1 MVDSSN
7 VWAIRMGKHG
17 FATKAVHAGQLPD
30 PITGSV
36 IVPIY
41 STSTFA
47 FKNADQGAARFAGTE
62 EGYIYTR
69 LGNPTTRALEKNV
82 ATLENGED
90 ARACASGMAA
100 ITTAVMSVVG
110 KGDHVVSTDCIYG
123 GTAKLFLDIL
133 TKYGVDFTLVD
144 SSNITQ
150 TESAIRENTR
160 IMYLET
166 PANPT
171 LKLTDL
177 REAAELAKQ
186 HDITTIVDNTFMS
199 PYFQRP
205 IEFGADVVVHSLTK
219 YLGGHSDLVGGIVVG
234 SKRFIR
240 SFDPVLKNTGGT
252 IGPFEAWLT
261 LRGIKTLPLRMQ
273 KHNENALQ
281 VAQFLEAHPKIVKV
295 YYPGLTSHPQHELA
309 KRQMSGYGGVICFEV
324 KGGFEAGKKLMNSV
338 KLCTLAVSL
347 GAVETLIEHPASM
360 THAIVPKQEREKAG
374 ITDNLVRLSVGIED
388 VDDIIDDLRQAL
400 ART

>member
-1 MVDSSN
+1 MD
-7 VWAIRMGKHG
+7 KHG
-17 FATKAVHAGQLPD
+17 FATKAVHAGQSPD
-30 PITGSV
+30 PVTGSV
-36 IVPIY
+36 VMPIY
-41 STSTFA
+41 QTSTFA
-47 FKNADQGAARFAGTE
+47 FKDADQGAARFSGTE

-100 ITTAVMSVVG
+100 ITTAIMSVV
-110 KGDHVVSTDCIYG
+110 KKNDHVISTDCIYG

-133 TKYGVDFTLVD
+133 SKYGVDFTLVD
-144 SSNITQ
+144 SSNI
-150 TESAIRENTR
+150 ENIASAVRENTKL
-160 IMYLET
+160 IYLET

-171 LKLTDL
+171 LKLTDI
-177 REAAELAKQ
+177 REVANLAKRTG
-186 HDITTIVDNTFMS
+186 IMTMVDNTFMS

-205 IEFGADVVVHSLTK
+205 IELGADVVVHSLTK

-234 SKRFIR
+234 SKNFIKTL
-240 SFDPVLKNTGGT
+240 DPILKNTGGT
-252 IGPFEAWLT
+252 IGPLESWLT

-273 KHNENALQ
+273 KHNENALKT
-281 VAQFLEAHPKIVKV
+281 AQYLESHPKIARV
-295 YYPGLTSHPQHELA
+295 YYPGLKSHPQHELA
-309 KRQMSGYGGVICFEV
+309 KRQMSGFGGIICFEV
-324 KGGFEAGKKLMNSV
+324 KGGVEAGKKLMNSV

-360 THAIVPKQEREKAG
+360 THAVVPKHEREKAG

-388 VDDIIDDLRQAL
+388 VDDIIDDLREAL
-400 ART
+400 ARI

>member
-1 MVDSSN
+1 MNMDK
-7 VWAIRMGKHG
+7 RG
-17 FATKAVHAGQLPD
+17 FATKAVHAGQSPD
-30 PITGSV
+30 PVTGSV
-36 IVPIY
+36 VVPIY

-47 FKNADQGAARFAGTE
+47 FKDADQGAARFAGTE

-82 ATLENGED
+82 AALESGED

-100 ITTAVMSVVG
+100 ITTAVMSVIK

-123 GTAKLFLDIL
+123 GTVKLFLDIL
-133 TKYGVDFTLVD
+133 SKYGVDFTLVD
-144 SSNITQ
+144 SSD
-150 TESAIRENTR
+150 TENVKSAIRENTKL
-160 IMYLET
+160 IYLET

-177 REAAELAKQ
+177 REVVKLAKQ
-186 HDITTIVDNTFMS
+186 HGIMTMVDNTFMS

-205 IEFGADVVVHSLTK
+205 LELGADVVIHSLTK

-234 SKRFIR
+234 SEAFIKAL
-240 SFDPVLKNTGGT
+240 DPVLKNTGGT

-273 KHNENALQ
+273 KHNENALRT
-281 VAQFLEAHPKIVKV
+281 AQFLESHPKIAKV
-295 YYPGLTSHPQHELA
+295 CYPGLKSHLQHELA
-309 KRQMSGYGGVICFEV
+309 KRQMSGFGGIICFEV
-324 KGGFEAGKKLMNSV
+324 KGGLDGGKKLMNSV

-360 THAIVPKQEREKAG
+360 THAIVPKKEREKAG
-374 ITDNLVRLSVGIED
+374 ITDTLVRLSVGIED
-388 VDDIIDDLRQAL
+388 IDDIIDDLKQAL
-400 ART
+400 A

>member
-1 MVDSSN
+1 MYSCQQTPKPKIVIQPSK
-7 VWAIRMGKHG
+7 VWEMNMDKQG
-17 FATKAVHAGQLPD
+17 FATRAVHAGQSPD
-30 PITGSV
+30 PVTGSV
-36 IVPIY
+36 VVPIY

-47 FKNADQGAARFAGTE
+47 FKDADQGAARFAGTE

-82 ATLENGED
+82 AALENGED

-100 ITTAVMSVVG
+100 ITTAVMSVVK

-123 GTAKLFLDIL
+123 GTVKLFLDIL
-133 TKYGVDFTLVD
+133 SKYGVDFTLVD
-144 SSNITQ
+144 SSD
-150 TESAIRENTR
+150 TEKVKSAIRENTKL
-160 IMYLET
+160 IYLET

-177 REAAELAKQ
+177 REVARLAKQ
-186 HDITTIVDNTFMS
+186 RDIMTVVDNTFMS

-205 IEFGADVVVHSLTK
+205 IELGADVVVHSLTK

-234 SKRFIR
+234 SKNFIKTL
-240 SFDPVLKNTGGT
+240 DPILKNTGGT
-252 IGPFEAWLT
+252 IGPLESWLT

-273 KHNENALQ
+273 KHNENALKT
-281 VAQFLEAHPKIVKV
+281 AQYLESHPKIARV
-295 YYPGLTSHPQHELA
+295 YYPGLKSHPQHELA
-309 KRQMSGYGGVICFEV
+309 KRQMSGFGGIICFEV
-324 KGGFEAGKKLMNSV
+324 KGGVEAGKKLMNSV

-360 THAIVPKQEREKAG
+360 THEVVPKHEREKAG
-374 ITDNLVRLSVGIED
+374 ITDNLVRLSVGI
-388 VDDIIDDLRQAL
+388 
-400 ART
+400 